1 MSDGAIDFLNRNKE
15 VEQIINIIESIDKS
29 GKGYTFSINGNWGI
43 GKSFFLDLL
52 EEKLSPEYT
61 IMRYNCW
68 ENDYYEEPLAAIL
81 MSIAENINKL
91 LSKDDSKIVDQTVKN
106 FFSVAFFNSLNVV
119 QHFTGINLKKSY
131 EDLFKDQ
138 NIDYDI
144 NLSPISNLLKSTSK
158 YLDELTKENKIII
171 MVDELDRCI
180 PEYAIKVLERLHHI
194 FEGKNI
200 IVILA
205 VDKNQLVHTVEN
217 IFGKGTNVDDYLK
230 KFINFQTELS
240 DGILDTSIKKT
251 YEKYLSS
258 FSTTKFA
265 KEFDDYICMLLND
278 IPARDK
284 KAIFE
289 KSQLIHTLSNLNDKE
304 YDLSVAA
311 FEITIVLCLNYL
323 KFNSVFEM
331 LSYREMDKIPMEKNI
346 TYKFPKI
353 LDSTTVKEYDNK
365 RTLIN
370 YDVNLY
376 SRILLYLHILE
387 YDKTYLN
394 PKFQVRY
401 HCIEEY
407 YECVR
412 PIVTKIYDLAKIIK

>member
-1 MSDGAIDFLNRNKE
+1 MSEGAIDFLNRDKE
-15 VEQIINIIESIDKS
+15 VDQIINIIESIDKS
-29 GKGYTFSINGNWGI
+29 RKGYTFSINGNWGI

-61 IMRYNCW
+61 VIRYNCW
-68 ENDYYEEPLAAIL
+68 KNDYYKEPLEAIL
-81 MSIAENINKL
+81 MVVAENINRLINRNHENIGRQMVANYFDCAKYIGL
-91 LSKDDSKIVDQTVKN
+91 TLSEQK
-106 FFSVAFFNSLNVV
+106 
-119 QHFTGINLKKSY
+119 TGINLKKVKKLLY
-131 EDLFKDQ
+131 KD
-138 NIDYDI
+138 NITYDDSMP
-144 NLSPISNLLKSTSK
+144 LISNLLNAISK
-158 YLDELTKENKIII
+158 YLDELTKEYKIII

-217 IFGKGTNVDDYLK
+217 IFGKDTDVDDYLK

-240 DGILDTSIKKT
+240 DGVLNTSINKT
-251 YEKYLSS
+251 YEKYLSN
-258 FSTTKFA
+258 FSATKFA
-265 KEFDDYICMLLND
+265 KEFDDYIYMLLND

-323 KFNSVFEM
+323 KFDNVFKM

-394 PKFQVRY
+394 PEFQVRY
-401 HCIEEY
+401 QCIEEY

>member
-1 MSDGAIDFLNRNKE
+1 MSEGAIDFLNRDKE
-15 VEQIINIIESIDKS
+15 VDQIINIIESIDKS
-29 GKGYTFSINGNWGI
+29 RKGYTFSINGNWGI

-61 IMRYNCW
+61 VIRYNCW
-68 ENDYYEEPLAAIL
+68 KNDYYKEPLEAIL
-81 MSIAENINKL
+81 MVVAENINRLINRNHENIGRQMVANYFDCAKYIGL
-91 LSKDDSKIVDQTVKN
+91 TLSEQK
-106 FFSVAFFNSLNVV
+106 
-119 QHFTGINLKKSY
+119 TGINLKKVKKLLY
-131 EDLFKDQ
+131 KD
-138 NIDYDI
+138 NITYDDSMP
-144 NLSPISNLLKSTSK
+144 LISNLLNAISK
-158 YLDELTKENKIII
+158 YLDELTKEYKIII

-217 IFGKGTNVDDYLK
+217 IFGKDTDVDDYLK
-230 KFINFQTELS
+230 NFINFQTELS
-240 DGILDTSIKKT
+240 DGVLNTSINKT
-251 YEKYLSS
+251 YEKYLSN
-258 FSTTKFA
+258 FSATKFA
-265 KEFDDYICMLLND
+265 KEFDDYIYMLLND

-323 KFNSVFEM
+323 KFDNVFKM

-394 PKFQVRY
+394 PEFQVRY
-401 HCIEEY
+401 QCIEEY

>member
-1 MSDGAIDFLNRNKE
+1 MSEGAIDFLNRDKE
-15 VEQIINIIESIDKS
+15 VDQIINIIESIDKS
-29 GKGYTFSINGNWGI
+29 RKGYTFSINGNWGI

-61 IMRYNCW
+61 IIRYNCW
-68 ENDYYEEPLAAIL
+68 KNDYYKEPLEAIL
-81 MSIAENINKL
+81 MVVAENINRLINRNHENIGRQMVANYFDCAKYIGL
-91 LSKDDSKIVDQTVKN
+91 TLSEQK
-106 FFSVAFFNSLNVV
+106 
-119 QHFTGINLKKSY
+119 TGINLKKVKKLLY
-131 EDLFKDQ
+131 KD
-138 NIDYDI
+138 NITYDDSMP
-144 NLSPISNLLKSTSK
+144 LISNLLNAISK
-158 YLDELTKENKIII
+158 YLDELTKEYKIII

-217 IFGKGTNVDDYLK
+217 IFGKDTDVDDYLK

-240 DGILDTSIKKT
+240 DGVLNTSINKT
-251 YEKYLSS
+251 YEKYLSN
-258 FSTTKFA
+258 FSATKFA
-265 KEFDDYICMLLND
+265 KEFDDYIYMLLND

-323 KFNSVFEM
+323 KFDNVFKM

-346 TYKFPKI
+346 TYKFSKT

-370 YDVNLY
+370 YDENLY

-394 PKFQVRY
+394 PEFQVEY
-401 HCIEEY
+401 QCMNEY
-407 YECVR
+407 YESVK
-412 PIVTKIYDLAKIIK
+412 PIVTKIYELAKIIK

>member
-1 MSDGAIDFLNRNKE
+1 MSEGAIDFLNRDKE
-15 VEQIINIIESIDKS
+15 VDQIINIIESIDKS
-29 GKGYTFSINGNWGI
+29 RKGYTFSINGNWGI

-61 IMRYNCW
+61 VIRYNCW
-68 ENDYYEEPLAAIL
+68 KNDYYKEPLEAIL
-81 MSIAENINKL
+81 MVVAENINRLINRNHENIGRQMVANYFDCAKYIGL
-91 LSKDDSKIVDQTVKN
+91 TLSEQK
-106 FFSVAFFNSLNVV
+106 
-119 QHFTGINLKKSY
+119 TGINLKKVKKLLY
-131 EDLFKDQ
+131 KD
-138 NIDYDI
+138 NITYDDSMP
-144 NLSPISNLLKSTSK
+144 LISNLLNAISK
-158 YLDELTKENKIII
+158 YLDELTKEYKIII

-217 IFGKGTNVDDYLK
+217 IFGKDTDVDDYLK

-240 DGILDTSIKKT
+240 DGVLNTSINKT
-251 YEKYLSS
+251 YEKYLSN
-258 FSTTKFA
+258 FSATKFA
-265 KEFDDYICMLLND
+265 KEFDDYFYMLLND

-323 KFNSVFEM
+323 KFDNVFKM

-394 PKFQVRY
+394 PEFQVRY
-401 HCIEEY
+401 QCIEEY